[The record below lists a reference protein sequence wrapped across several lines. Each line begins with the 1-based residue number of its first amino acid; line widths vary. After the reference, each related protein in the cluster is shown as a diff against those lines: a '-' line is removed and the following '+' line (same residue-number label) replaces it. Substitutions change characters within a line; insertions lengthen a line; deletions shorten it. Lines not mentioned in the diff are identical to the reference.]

1 MTAEN
6 AKTEKIDN
14 KSYDADIDLMELA
27 FDVLVPFILDNYV
40 FKGTKGRLVKLVGT
54 VAAQQLIKLL
64 AKSKVVDD
72 ILDYIENLLLPD
84 ERKPAKPFPSLNDAV
99 SQTTSKKFWNKSK
112 PEDYYDPEREMY
124 S

>member
-99 SQTTSKKFWNKSK
+99 SQTTPKKFWNKSK

>member
-64 AKSKVVDD
+64 AKSKVVDH
-72 ILDYIENLLLPD
+72 ILDYIENLILPD

>member
-1 MTAEN
+1 MTAVN

-14 KSYDADIDLMELA
+14 KSYDSDIDLMELA

-99 SQTTSKKFWNKSK
+99 SQTTPKKFWNKSK

>member
-72 ILDYIENLLLPD
+72 ILDYIENLILPD